1 MAKHRKPSTHPGR
14 RVLATAAGVTLCGT
28 GIGATTAQAADWSGV
43 AQCESSGNWQINT
56 GNGFYGGLQ
65 FQQSTWEEFG
75 GLVYAE
81 RADLA
86 SPAQQIEIAEK
97 VLDGQGIGAW
107 PVCGA
112 NLVEGV
118 TEEAPVPDVP
128 PNTGNSSSVVYP
140 VDGVVSQGYH
150 EGHDGLDIA
159 APIGTPIEAVKS
171 GIISVAGFGND
182 PGGYGN
188 YIQQETDDGEMIQY
202 GHVSE
207 IYVDPGEYVNAGD
220 TIGAVG
226 NAGSSTGPHLHLR
239 VHDASG
245 SVDPQAFLA
254 DAGSPEVVA
263 TDPVVPAPTQGSYTV
278 VPGDTLSGIAAA
290 NGTNWQLLHQMNADE
305 VPNPDLIYPSQI
317 LDLP

>member
-1 MAKHRKPSTHPGR
+1 MA
-14 RVLATAAGVTLCGT
+14 AAGVTICGT
-28 GIGATTAQAADWSGV
+28 GLGAGAAQAADWSGV
-43 AQCESSGNWQINT
+43 AQCESSGNWEINT

-65 FQQSTWEEFG
+65 FTQSTWEEYG
-75 GLVYAE
+75 GLAYAS

-97 VLDGQGIGAW
+97 VLIGQGVGAW

-112 NLVEGV
+112 NLVDGYTPV
-118 TEEAPVPDVP
+118 APVPDVP
-128 PNTGNSSSVVYP
+128 PGGDPSADVPPDNTGGSSRVVYP

-150 EGHDGLDIA
+150 GGHDGLDIA
-159 APIGTPIEAVKS
+159 APIGTPIAAVKS
-171 GIISVAGFGND
+171 GTISEAGFGND

-188 YIQQETDDGEMIQY
+188 YIQQETDDGEMVQY

-207 IYVDPGEYVNAGD
+207 IYVGSGEYVNAGD
-220 TIGAVG
+220 IIGAVG

-239 VHDASG
+239 VHNASG

-254 DAGSPEVVA
+254 DAGSPGVP
-263 TDPVVPAPTQGSYTV
+263 DPVVPDPVPASSAGTYTV
-278 VPGDTLSGIAAA
+278 VPGDTLSGIADA
-290 NGTNWQLLHQMNADE
+290 NGTSWQVLHQLNADE

-317 LDLP
+317 IDLP